1 MSMNQT
7 SSVTSSIAICG
18 KGGVGKTVLTTLL
31 TKVLVG
37 SNGRLLVID
46 ADPVVGLPQALGV
59 KVAKTMGDVS
69 QEIITAARTAGKKA
83 EVEVVSMLDYMLL
96 EALVEV
102 DGFALLAMGK
112 REGPGCF
119 CPVNDLLRDTIESL
133 TQSFDIILIDGE
145 AGVEQINRRV
155 IRKVGMLLIVTD
167 ATIRGIQTAAL
178 LSEVAHKRKAK
189 GATGMGLVLNR
200 VRQGQEAQLRQAA
213 EQAGLEIVGFIPED
227 ENISRYDLAGKPIFD
242 LEDSSPS
249 VIAVREIAKNLHLA
263 GQDARLKGTKC

>member
-1 MSMNQT
+1 MSVKQI
-7 SSVTSSIAICG
+7 SSATRSIAICG

-31 TKVLVG
+31 TRVLVG
-37 SNGRLLVID
+37 SNDKLLVVD

-59 KVAKTMGDVS
+59 KVARTIGDVS

-83 EVEVVSMLDYMLL
+83 EIEVVSMLDYMIL

-102 DGFALLAMGK
+102 NGFALLAMGK

-133 TQSFDIILIDGE
+133 TRSFDIILIDGE

-155 IRKVGMLLIVTD
+155 VRKVDLVLIVTD

-178 LSEVAHKRKAK
+178 LNEVAHKRKAK
-189 GATGMGLVLNR
+189 GSARTGLVLNR
-200 VRQGQEAQLRQAA
+200 VRQGQEEQLRQAA
-213 EQAGLEIVGFIPED
+213 ERAGLRVVGFIPED

-242 LEDSSPS
+242 LEDNSPS
-249 VIAVREIAKNLHLA
+249 LVAVREIARNLHLA
-263 GQDARLKGTKC
+263 SQDAGLKGTKY

>member
-1 MSMNQT
+1 MGMNQI
-7 SSVTSSIAICG
+7 SSATRSIAICG
-18 KGGVGKTVLTTLL
+18 KGGVGKTVLTALL

-37 SNGRLLVID
+37 SNGKLLVVD

-59 KVAKTMGDVS
+59 NVAKTMGDVS
-69 QEIITAARTAGKKA
+69 EEIITAARTGGKKA
-83 EVEVVSMLDYMLL
+83 KIEVVSMLDYMIL

-119 CPVNDLLRDTIESL
+119 CPVNDLLRDAIESL

-155 IRKVGMLLIVTD
+155 VRKVDTLLIVTD
-167 ATIRGIQTAAL
+167 ATIRGIQTAVL
-178 LSEVAHKRKAK
+178 LNRVARKRKAK
-189 GATGMGLVLNR
+189 GSATIGLVLNR
-200 VRQGQEAQLRQAA
+200 VRQGQEEQLRQAA
-213 EQAGLEIVGFIPED
+213 EQAGLVAVGFIPED
-227 ENISRYDLAGKPIFD
+227 ENISRHDLAGKPILD

-249 VIAVREIAKNLHLA
+249 VVAVREIAKNLHLA
-263 GQDARLKGTKC
+263 T